1 MTPMLRW
8 FLGLA
13 VLLATASALAHPPP
27 DPEIAYSAQEERP
40 TLIEWTTWL
49 RGGIVVDHSTP
60 PSSDTLAR
68 TTAPEMREGDR
79 RIGGALGAGFTLP
92 IGSHLRVGPWAE
104 VRGWGLP
111 LVGGEI
117 TALPGSLD
125 MFFYKGQSAITLR
138 AGANPDV
145 RSAQLGFAYRA
156 PWDLFGQRP
165 RSSRY
170 MIGVG
175 IVGTVTQSRQ
185 DPHDWSA
192 LVGLE
197 LEPLGAIRY
206 LLGIRSWY

>member
-1 MTPMLRW
+1 MPRW
-8 FLGLA
+8 VLGLL
-13 VLLATASALAHPPP
+13 VLLAATEAGARPPP
-27 DPEIAYSAQEERP
+27 PYEIAETEVTERP

-49 RGGIVVDHSTP
+49 RGGIVVDRSEPAPT
-60 PSSDTLAR
+60 SAAR
-68 TTAPEMREGDR
+68 TTTMPVSTVERDR
-79 RIGGALGAGFTLP
+79 TLGGAIGAGFTLP
-92 IGSHLRVGPWAE
+92 VGSKVRVGPWVE
-104 VRGWGLP
+104 LRSWGLP

-125 MFFYKGQSAITLR
+125 MFFYKGSSAITLR

-145 RSAQLGFAYRA
+145 RSAQLGLAYRA
-156 PWDLFGQRP
+156 PWDLFGTRP
-165 RSSRY
+165 RASRY

-175 IVGTVTQSRQ
+175 VVATVTQSRT
-185 DPHDWSA
+185 DPNDWSA